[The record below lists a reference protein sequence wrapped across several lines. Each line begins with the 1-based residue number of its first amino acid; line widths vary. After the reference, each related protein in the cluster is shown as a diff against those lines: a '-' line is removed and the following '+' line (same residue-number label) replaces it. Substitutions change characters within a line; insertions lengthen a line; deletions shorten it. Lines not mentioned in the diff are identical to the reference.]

1 MFQLVWITEKT
12 KVDDLDVRKLKNI
25 PVDLKKWSDVADN
38 EIVKNTKFNILQT
51 KVNNFETK
59 FLMQLL

>member
-12 KVDDLDVRKLKNI
+12 KVDDLDVRKLKDI

-59 FLMQLL
+59 FLMQVL

>member
-12 KVDDLDVRKLKNI
+12 KVDDLDVRKLKDI

>member
-1 MFQLVWITEKT
+1 MFQLVWITEKR

-25 PVDLKKWSDVADN
+25 PVDLKKWSGLADN

>member
-59 FLMQLL
+59 FLMQVL